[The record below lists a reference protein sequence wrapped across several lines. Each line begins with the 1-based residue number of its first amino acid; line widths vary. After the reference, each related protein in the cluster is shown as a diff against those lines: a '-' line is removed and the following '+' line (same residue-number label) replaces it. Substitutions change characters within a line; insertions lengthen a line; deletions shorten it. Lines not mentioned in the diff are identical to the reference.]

1 MTVFRI
7 QFPLELTDPYS
18 VNFVGRT
25 SSALIDAE
33 TLSQSVDFYLVCR
46 REHGV
51 SDSTAVCESH
61 KTGGVLLTAVACGTR
76 NCTEHDAA
84 WSLMGR
90 CSQKIAC
97 QVLVALKISCITPF
111 CVDGLHLCLVMSDVQ
126 QSVDCGTTYDCLQW
140 VASSVNAWCF
150 REWDN

>member
-18 VNFVGRT
+18 GNFVGRT

-51 SDSTAVCESH
+51 S
-61 KTGGVLLTAVACGTR
+61 
-76 NCTEHDAA
+76 
-84 WSLMGR
+84 
-90 CSQKIAC
+90 
-97 QVLVALKISCITPF
+97 
-111 CVDGLHLCLVMSDVQ
+111 
-126 QSVDCGTTYDCLQW
+126 
-140 VASSVNAWCF
+140 
-150 REWDN
+150 